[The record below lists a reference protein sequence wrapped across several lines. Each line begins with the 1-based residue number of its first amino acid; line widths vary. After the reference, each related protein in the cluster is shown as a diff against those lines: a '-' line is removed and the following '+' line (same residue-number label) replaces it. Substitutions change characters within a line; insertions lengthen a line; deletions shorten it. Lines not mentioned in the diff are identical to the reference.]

1 MEEDDY
7 VDPFNVDD
15 GLLQDDN
22 EIEDFPDED
31 EDEEDREEVTTPT
44 PPDDD
49 DDDDFN
55 PQDDAETIDDDEE
68 REEPKYFHCLFGGY
82 GPFGV
87 VNSIGHLGRY
97 YFYLLLSSQ
106 SRYRKK
112 KDKTWAQWAIM
123 RDQVK

>member
-49 DDDDFN
+49 FN
-55 PQDDAETIDDDEE
+55 PQDDAETIDDEEE

-97 YFYLLLSSQ
+97 YSQ
-106 SRYRKK
+106 
-112 KDKTWAQWAIM
+112 AFFF
-123 RDQVK
+123 